1 MQGLGLVILSQHLE
15 AKGPC
20 FTKLE
25 LNLPT
30 CLALC
35 VIKLPGPLC
44 PQVPTGHLP
53 ARSSCL
59 SLPPAFFPRPP
70 RFSSQSPGFEP
81 GYWELQGDRSLEKA
95 ADSPSS
101 RVMSK
106 NMSFSIRIIWACV
119 QVPLLIGCMTLG
131 TFLNLCICEM
141 GIIVPISYA
150 WVN

>member
-35 VIKLPGPLC
+35 VISKLPGPLC
-44 PQVPTGHLP
+44 PQVPAGRLP

-59 SLPPAFFPRPP
+59 SLPPAFFLAHPD
-70 RFSSQSPGFEP
+70 SHHKAQVLSQVTEN
-81 GYWELQGDRSLEKA
+81 Y
-95 ADSPSS
+95 
-101 RVMSK
+101 RVTE
-106 NMSFSIRIIWACV
+106 V
-119 QVPLLIGCMTLG
+119 
-131 TFLNLCICEM
+131 
-141 GIIVPISYA
+141 
-150 WVN
+150 